1 MKEGIQ
7 GSGFVISVI
16 DSIKILAKG
25 NYRHICYKK
34 KKVSIEKG
42 GTDIKDD

>member
-7 GSGFVISVI
+7 GSGFLISVI

-34 KKVSIEKG
+34 KVSIEKG